1 MALFGPLVIGG
12 SQAVSQP
19 LVEELR
25 DHRHRDH
32 SLWSSCHGCRLI
44 PPEININF
52 LARVAHHVPTV
63 PLEMLRI
70 KEQGKTMYLKDYDFI
85 FVTARRKIKWS

>member
-19 LVEELR
+19 LVE
-25 DHRHRDH
+25 
-32 SLWSSCHGCRLI
+32 
-44 PPEININF
+44 EININF

-70 KEQGKTMYLKDYDFI
+70 KEQGKTYVLE
-85 FVTARRKIKWS
+85 RL